1 VVVVAVLDCTT
12 TTRAPLVDV
21 VAGGSDDEVGGVTV
35 LGPGPG
41 RVVVVVAGAGA
52 VDLAWS

>member
-1 VVVVAVLDCTT
+1 MAD
-12 TTRAPLVDV
+12 APYVGDLLKDSPSNW
-21 VAGGSDDEVGGVTV
+21 GRWGSDDEVGGVTV